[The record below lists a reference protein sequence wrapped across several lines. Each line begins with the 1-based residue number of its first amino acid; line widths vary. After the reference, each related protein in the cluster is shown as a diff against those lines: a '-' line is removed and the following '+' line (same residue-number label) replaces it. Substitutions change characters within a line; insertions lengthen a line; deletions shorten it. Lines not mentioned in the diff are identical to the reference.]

1 MRWIKTQLA
10 VWRHFSVTVLV
21 SSLFGAFGVL
31 WLCVEIGSFF
41 SPELAA
47 VLQSLWW
54 VFLLSGVLLGFL
66 RAWPRT
72 FVRARVSNTDTWVE
86 IRVCDFFSVKGGLVI
101 GSNTTFDT
109 SIEDG
114 TISEDSVQGQ
124 FTRRVVHS
132 VAELDNQI
140 AASLAETH
148 FESRADNKQYGKV
161 SEYPIGT
168 VASVTFSGVRS
179 YLVAIAS
186 LNSGRVASTSRE
198 RVLGALPFLWEFIRS
213 SGTFEP
219 LCCPILGSGF
229 SRLNTPR
236 EELVRE
242 ITKSFVASTRVGR
255 FCEHLTIVI
264 SPEDF
269 RQHRI
274 DLPALG
280 RFLEHECTYTGGSG
294 RGDDL
299 PTGTPAAPLGDE
311 PTSLPATE
319 ERVRGVLREELD
331 NELQRLVEESRS
343 WVCSNSECPNKGQSR
358 SGLGPSP
365 RCSQCEQPLGE
376 IVA

>member
-1 MRWIKTQLA
+1 MRWIRTQLA
-10 VWRHFSVTVLV
+10 VWRHFSGTVLLA
-21 SSLFGAFGVL
+21 SLFGAFGLL
-31 WLCVEIGSFF
+31 WLCVEAGSFF
-41 SPELAA
+41 SSELAA

-72 FVRARVSNTDTWVE
+72 CVRARVSNTDTWVE
-86 IRVCDFFSVKGGLVI
+86 IRVCDLFSVKGGLVI

-124 FTRRVVHS
+124 FTQRVVHS
-132 VAELDNQI
+132 VVELDNQI
-140 AASLAETH
+140 EASLAETR
-148 FESRADNKQYGKV
+148 FESRAENKQYGKV
-161 SEYPIGT
+161 REYPIGT
-168 VASVTFSGVRS
+168 VASVTFSGVRG
-179 YLVAIAS
+179 YLVAIAT

-198 RVLGALPFLWEFIRS
+198 RVLSSLPFLWEFIRS
-213 SGTFEP
+213 RGTFEP

-255 FCEHLTIVI
+255 FCEQLTIVI
-264 SPEDF
+264 SPEDYC
-269 RQHRI
+269 QHRI

-280 RFLEHECTYTGGSG
+280 RFLEHECTYTGGRA
-294 RGDDL
+294 RGEDL
-299 PTGTPAAPLGDE
+299 PSATPPALLGDE

-319 ERVRGVLREELD
+319 EQVRGVNREELD
-331 NELQRLVEESRS
+331 NEL
-343 WVCSNSECPNKGQSR
+343 
-358 SGLGPSP
+358 
-365 RCSQCEQPLGE
+365 
-376 IVA
+376 